1 MNYTEPISTYNDF
14 YNNDNTVA
22 NPLLEFTEISEP
34 ISPFFRIPKELISS
48 DEYLG
53 LSVTAKFLYGILL
66 DRQTLSKKNGWRDRY
81 GNVYVFATLTD
92 VRKTLNCS
100 EKTAVKVLKELETYR
115 LIRKV
120 RRGWCMPNLI
130 YVKDL
135 LNSFNST
142 RAL

>member
-1 MNYTEPISTYNDF
+1 MNYTEPISTYDDT
-14 YNNDNTVA
+14 YNKDCSVT

-34 ISPFFRIPKELISS
+34 ISPFFRIPKQLNTS
-48 DEYLG
+48 DEYQG
-53 LSVTAKFLYGILL
+53 LSVTAKFLYGVLL

-81 GNVYVFATLTD
+81 GNIYVFATLTD
-92 VRKTLNCS
+92 VRKTLSCS
-100 EKTAVKVLKELETYR
+100 EKTAVKVLKELETYG

-135 LNSFNST
+135 LNS
-142 RAL
+142 L

>member
-1 MNYTEPISTYNDF
+1 MNYTEPISTYIDT
-14 YNNDNTVA
+14 YNKEISET

-34 ISPFFRIPKELISS
+34 ISPFFRIPKELNTS

-81 GNVYVFATLTD
+81 GNIYVFATLTD
-92 VRKTLNCS
+92 VRKTLGCS
-100 EKTAVKVLKELETYR
+100 EKTAVKILKELEAYG

-135 LNSFNST
+135 LNSH
-142 RAL
+142 

>member
-1 MNYTEPISTYNDF
+1 MNYTEPINVYEGN
-14 YNNDNTVA
+14 YNNVSNVT

-34 ISPFFRIPKELISS
+34 VSPFFRIPKELNSS
-48 DEYLG
+48 DKYQG
-53 LSVTAKFLYGILL
+53 LSINAKFLYGVLL

-81 GNVYVFATLTD
+81 GNIYVFATLTD

-100 EKTAVKVLKELETYR
+100 EKTAVKVLKELEAFS

-135 LNSFNST
+135 LQS
-142 RAL
+142 L